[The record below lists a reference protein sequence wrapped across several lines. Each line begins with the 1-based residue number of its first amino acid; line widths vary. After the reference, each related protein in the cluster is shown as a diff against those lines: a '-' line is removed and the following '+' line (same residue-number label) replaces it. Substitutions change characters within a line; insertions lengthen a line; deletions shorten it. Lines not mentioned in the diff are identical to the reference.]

1 MAKKRSKG
9 KGKGVLDAGVHFE
22 VGAHRFC
29 GIDTLCFLPLLSFF
43 FFGGFGGAGD
53 RRFGVDFGGVDFWL
67 NVGRFVSRHF
77 WGGLGFGVE
86 NIVGSGFCS
95 LFGGETVEFI
105 LCGYE
110 GGILGVGR
118 MGGG

>member
-1 MAKKRSKG
+1 MVKKRSKG

-22 VGAHRFC
+22 VGAHWFC

-43 FFGGFGGAGD
+43 SFSGFGGAGD

-67 NVGRFVSRHF
+67 NVGRFVSR
-77 WGGLGFGVE
+77 LGVE

-105 LCGYE
+105 LCSYE
-110 GGILGVGR
+110 GGILGIGR
-118 MGGG
+118 MGGGMK